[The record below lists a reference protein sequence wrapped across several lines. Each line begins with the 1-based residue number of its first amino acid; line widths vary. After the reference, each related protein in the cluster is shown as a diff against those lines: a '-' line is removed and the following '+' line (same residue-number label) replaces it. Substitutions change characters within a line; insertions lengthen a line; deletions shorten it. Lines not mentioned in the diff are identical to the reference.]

1 MIYLNVADFNIAV
14 SGFDTPLFQKRTEEY
29 QCAPIKADLTVSCE
43 FLDEIPFPKGNPVAS
58 AGERHWL
65 KNETEYVIY
74 DSIFVDGKEV
84 VIASIIANHNWSEVR
99 GYLKNVEQWGGPASD
114 LRNFNLLGEVFRWFI
129 LFHDGIILHSS
140 CIKCKGKGIAFSA
153 PSGTGKSTHTGLWR
167 QCFETEMIND
177 DSPAVRTKNGILHL
191 FGTPWSGKT
200 DINHNIHA
208 PFSFL
213 VFLEQGKENKLTKLS
228 TAQVNF
234 LLLRELARPVY
245 PELSSMTLDFMGKII
260 ENVPAYLLQCT
271 ISEEA
276 AKLSYSLL

>member
-1 MIYLNVADFNIAV
+1 
-14 SGFDTPLFQKRTEEY
+14 
-29 QCAPIKADLTVSCE
+29 
-43 FLDEIPFPKGNPVAS
+43 
-58 AGERHWL
+58 
-65 KNETEYVIY
+65 
-74 DSIFVDGKEV
+74 
-84 VIASIIANHNWSEVR
+84 
-99 GYLKNVEQWGGPASD
+99 
-114 LRNFNLLGEVFRWFI
+114 
-129 LFHDGIILHSS
+129 
-140 CIKCKGKGIAFSA
+140 
-153 PSGTGKSTHTGLWR
+153 
-167 QCFETEMIND
+167 MIND